1 MTLRTV
7 WSRKPAF
14 AIEDPSAV
22 PANGLAAQ
30 VATHPEWAGG
40 GEALP
45 AAGGIAAAPASSVAP
60 PITAA
65 RRQAARLID
74 MTAFNSLTSFLVPPP
89 RPVAVWLPLTLGP
102 IRHGLASLLVRPAA
116 RYLAA

>member
-65 RRQAARLID
+65 RRQAARVIG
-74 MTAFNSLTSFLVPPP
+74 MTAFNSLTSFLVPLTEAGCRLTSVNP
-89 RPVAVWLPLTLGP
+89 RSHSAMVWLLC
-102 IRHGLASLLVRPAA
+102 SSA
-116 RYLAA
+116 RQRGI